1 MKRFNA
7 NRSPLTGTDCHL
19 MNRMTKYTVI
29 ITMLWHFVF
38 SVSIAFAVDPNDIV
52 RLKKAGVSDT
62 VLKEIVRTDAIARAL
77 LSVDEI
83 IKMKKVEVGDE
94 VILSILAQGS
104 ADVPEL
110 DKEDAADRELMREL
124 KRQELRLEL
133 LRKEFNIFTAYV
145 SALITNPEI
154 IKLVREGKISGKDYA
169 QIVKYL
175 KQYARDEETRE
186 YGDEGDITIDIDKTH
201 R

>member
-1 MKRFNA
+1 MLTVNGQ
-7 NRSPLTGTDCHL
+7 RSTVMIAAKTIKHL
-19 MNRMTKYTVI
+19 
-29 ITMLWHFVF
+29 VF
-38 SVSIAFAVDPNDIV
+38 GALCVYSISIASLTFAVDPKDIV

-62 VLKEIVRTDAIARAL
+62 VLREIVRTDAIARAL

-83 IKMKKVEVGDE
+83 IEMKKVDVGDE

-104 ADVPEL
+104 AGATEL
-110 DKEDAADRELMREL
+110 DREDAADRALVREL
-124 KRQELRLEL
+124 KRQELELEL
-133 LRKEFNIFTAYV
+133 LRKEFDLFVTYV

-154 IKLVREGKISGKDYA
+154 TKLVREGKISGDDYA

-186 YGDEGDITIDIDKTH
+186 YGDQGDITIDIDKTH
-201 R
+201 Q

>member
-1 MKRFNA
+1 MNAKR
-7 NRSPLTGTDCHL
+7 LTVMVSAKTIKHL
-19 MNRMTKYTVI
+19 VFCALLVYSI
-29 ITMLWHFVF
+29 SIASLAF
-38 SVSIAFAVDPNDIV
+38 SVDPKDIV

-62 VLKEIVRTDAIARAL
+62 VLREIVQTDAIARAL

-83 IKMKKVEVGDE
+83 IEMKKVDVGDE

-104 ADVPEL
+104 AGASEL
-110 DKEDAADRELMREL
+110 DREDAEDRALVREL
-124 KRQELRLEL
+124 KRQELQLDL
-133 LRKEFNIFTAYV
+133 LRKEFDLFVAYV

-154 IKLVREGKISGKDYA
+154 TKLVREGKVSGDDYA

-186 YGDEGDITIDIDKTH
+186 YGDQGDITIDIDKTH
-201 R
+201 Q

>member
-1 MKRFNA
+1 
-7 NRSPLTGTDCHL
+7 
-19 MNRMTKYTVI
+19 
-29 ITMLWHFVF
+29 
-38 SVSIAFAVDPNDIV
+38 VSIAFAVDPKDIV

-62 VLKEIVRTDAIARAL
+62 VLSEIVRTDAIARAL

-83 IKMKKVEVGDE
+83 IEMKQVDVGDE

-104 ADVPEL
+104 AGATEL
-110 DKEDAADRELMREL
+110 DREDAADRALVREL
-124 KRQELRLEL
+124 KRQELELEL
-133 LRKEFNIFTAYV
+133 LRKEFDLFVTYV

-154 IKLVREGKISGKDYA
+154 TKLVREGKISGDDYA

-186 YGDEGDITIDIDKTH
+186 YGDQGDITIDIDKTNQ
-201 R
+201 

>member
-1 MKRFNA
+1 VNAKR
-7 NRSPLTGTDCHL
+7 LTVMVSAKTIKHL
-19 MNRMTKYTVI
+19 VFCALLVYSI
-29 ITMLWHFVF
+29 SIASLAF
-38 SVSIAFAVDPNDIV
+38 SVDPKDIV

-62 VLKEIVRTDAIARAL
+62 VLREIVQTDAIARAL

-83 IKMKKVEVGDE
+83 IEMKKVDVGDE

-104 ADVPEL
+104 AGASEL
-110 DKEDAADRELMREL
+110 DREDAEDRALVREL
-124 KRQELRLEL
+124 KRQELQLDL
-133 LRKEFNIFTAYV
+133 LRKEFDLFVAYV

-154 IKLVREGKISGKDYA
+154 TKLVREGKVSGDDYA

-186 YGDEGDITIDIDKTH
+186 YGDQGDITIDIDKTH
-201 R
+201 Q

>member
-1 MKRFNA
+1 MIASKTIR
-7 NRSPLTGTDCHL
+7 HL
-19 MNRMTKYTVI
+19 VFGAILIYS
-29 ITMLWHFVF
+29 IT
-38 SVSIAFAVDPNDIV
+38 IAPPAFAADPKDIV

-62 VLKEIVRTDAIARAL
+62 VLREIVRTDAIARAL

-83 IKMKKVEVGDE
+83 IEMKKVDVGDE

-104 ADVPEL
+104 AGAPEL
-110 DKEDAADRELMREL
+110 DKEDAADRALIREL
-124 KRQELRLEL
+124 KRQELQLEL
-133 LRKEFNIFTAYV
+133 LRKEFDLFAAYV

-154 IKLVREGKISGKDYA
+154 IKLVHEGKISGEDYA

-186 YGDEGDITIDIDKTH
+186 YGDQGDITIDIDKTH
-201 R
+201 Q